1 MVEVHS
7 ADIMGS
13 LIDLKEDVEEETGI
27 DLRLVFSGAS
37 EAHLLAKEIGR
48 AGVGVILNPSRPFP
62 IEWRSRRM
70 CVVCISAC
78 SPFSLQACKADTS
91 AQIAWK
97 TAYGKERTVALDG
110 TRSGGWIRS
119 AREMDG

>member
-7 ADIMGS
+7 ADIMAS
-13 LIDLKEDVEEETGI
+13 LIDLKEDIEEETGI

-62 IEWRSRRM
+62 NKWRSRRM
-70 CVVCISAC
+70 YVVCNLAS
-78 SPFSLQACKADTS
+78 SLQM
-91 AQIAWK
+91 Q
-97 TAYGKERTVALDG
+97 R
-110 TRSGGWIRS
+110 
-119 AREMDG
+119 